1 MPGNRI
7 NITVGMKGTVI
18 ATAPF
23 DTQINPRQVQ
33 ECIGVETIDG
43 LIAKGFEPYEDI
55 YEPNGIDED
64 QFNLDSDAGVRI
76 ITFQAS
82 TGKVVAVPELYIEA
96 LPDANGVPYRCIMLG
111 ISLSAVPDEM
121 DLADLKTEVSDLI
134 FDHLGVRSEIKEV
147 TYGEAVILSV
157 AEHDAVEAARVNN
170 VTNNVSSRLRAAQ
183 LQTAVDDLTLKV
195 QMLEQYIKDNLP
207 PP

>member
-1 MPGNRI
+1 MPINRI
-7 NITVGMKGTVI
+7 NITVGMKGVVN

-23 DTQINPRQVQ
+23 NTLINPRQIY

-64 QFNLDSDAGVRI
+64 QFNTDSDAGVRI
-76 ITFQAS
+76 VTFQAS
-82 TGKVVAVPELYIEA
+82 TGQIVEIPETHISG
-96 LPDANGVPYRCIMLG
+96 LPDANGIPYRCVMLG
-111 ISLSAVPDEM
+111 ISLSAVPDSM
-121 DLADLKTEVSDLI
+121 DLTDLKTEVGDLI
-134 FDHLGVRSEIKEV
+134 FNHIGVRSEIKEV
-147 TYGEAVILSV
+147 TYGEPVILSV

-170 VTNNVSSRLRAAQ
+170 VTNNVSSRLRANQ
-183 LQTAVDDLTLKV
+183 LQSTVDALTVKV

-207 PP
+207 P